1 MIDEMNDLVKRVK
14 NCHIIGIILT
24 KTQVLVAVLFL
35 TSVSNRDLDL
45 RNEQND
51 QVIKMSSQTYRVLK
65 IINFEIIK
73 P

>member
-1 MIDEMNDLVKRVK
+1 MR
-14 NCHIIGIILT
+14 HIILLC
-24 KTQVLVAVLFL
+24 VSY